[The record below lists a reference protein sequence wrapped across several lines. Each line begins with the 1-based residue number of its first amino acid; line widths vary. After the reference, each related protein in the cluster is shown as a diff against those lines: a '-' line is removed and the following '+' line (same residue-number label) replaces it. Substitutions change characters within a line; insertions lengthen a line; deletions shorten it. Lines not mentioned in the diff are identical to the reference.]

1 MQGSGRE
8 ETFVAFAG
16 LVDFFFFFVRVL
28 LDVLF
33 KELELGKLM
42 INFKRA
48 RVRCVCV
55 RGGGIA
61 CPNELTFFFLNGVIT
76 REQRRG
82 LGVTNQDITISCR
95 GR

>member
-1 MQGSGRE
+1 M
-8 ETFVAFAG
+8 
-16 LVDFFFFFVRVL
+16 

-55 RGGGIA
+55 RGGIA
-61 CPNELTFFFLNGVIT
+61 CPNELTFFLNGVIT

-82 LGVTNQDITISCR
+82 LGVTNPDITISCR